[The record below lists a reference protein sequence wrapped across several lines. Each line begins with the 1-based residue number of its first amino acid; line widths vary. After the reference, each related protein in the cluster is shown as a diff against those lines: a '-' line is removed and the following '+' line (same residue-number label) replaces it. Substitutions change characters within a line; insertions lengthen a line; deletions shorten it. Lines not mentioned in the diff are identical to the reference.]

1 MNGIKK
7 MVTAT
12 IDDIQ
17 VTVEEGTT
25 ILKAA
30 QSVGIKIPTLCQ
42 HDDLKPKGLCR
53 VCVVEIEGYNTLQTS
68 CTLPVS
74 DGMVINSNSHK
85 VRKARRDLV
94 DLELSSHTGTC
105 YTCNRSRNCT
115 LRELA
120 DECGVTEF
128 RFGVKEEPEHE
139 IEDSGLFIVRDMNKC
154 VQCRNCERACK
165 ELQAVGAYGMKDRSN
180 QIKIAAFAD
189 KDLEDT
195 VCINCGQCITHCPT
209 GALSVKDETE
219 KVWELI
225 EDPTK
230 HVVIQT
236 SPAPRTAIGE
246 CFGNEP
252 GAEALTMQLPTALRR
267 CGFDRVFDTTFTAD
281 LTIIEEAT
289 ELLLRLKKVLVDKDE
304 TVALPQ
310 FTSCSPGWVKYLEH
324 FKPEMI
330 PNLSSAKSPG
340 QMFGAVIKT
349 YYAEKN
355 NIDPKDIV
363 SVALMPCT
371 AKKFECNRPEM
382 DDSGFKDVDYMIST
396 EEVAAMIKEAG
407 MDLRKVPTSE
417 YDNPF
422 GVSTGS
428 GVIFGATGGVMEAA
442 LRTAIEVI
450 TGIKV
455 EDLFDHANITPV
467 RGFEGSRV
475 AEIKIEQVGPVPD
488 ILKGHFDNW
497 DWLKGATLKVGVAHG
512 TANAEK
518 VLADIEAG
526 GPFSECHFIEFM
538 GCPGGC
544 IAGGGMPRPVN
555 MDIRKARASTLYNE
569 DMVYETRKS
578 HENPDVAHIYSEFLT
593 DGPCGHKAHK
603 LLHTSYTAR
612 GKLID

>member
-1 MNGIKK
+1 MSENGK

-17 VTVEEGTT
+17 VSVPEGTT
-25 ILKAA
+25 IMNAA
-30 QSVGIKIPTLCQ
+30 KDVGIKIPTLCH

-53 VCVVEIEGYNTLQTS
+53 ICVVEIAGYRTLQTS
-68 CTLPVS
+68 CTVPLE
-74 DGMVINSNSHK
+74 DGMVINTNSHK

-94 DLELSSHTGTC
+94 DLELSNHTGTC

-128 RFGVKEEPEHE
+128 RFGERQKAEHE
-139 IEDSGLFIVRDMNKC
+139 IEDSGIFIVRDMNKC

-180 QIKIAAFAD
+180 EIKIAAFAD

-209 GALSVKDETE
+209 GALSVKDDTNR
-219 KVWELI
+219 VWDAI

-236 SPAPRTAIGE
+236 APAPRSAIGE
-246 CFGNEP
+246 CFGNES
-252 GAEALTMQLPTALRR
+252 GEAAMTFQLATALRR

-289 ELLLRLKKVLVDKDE
+289 ELLIRLKKALVDKDE
-304 TVALPQ
+304 SIALPQ

-330 PNLSSAKSPG
+330 PNVSSAKSPQ

-349 YYAEKN
+349 YYAQKN

-363 SVALMPCT
+363 SVSLMPCV
-371 AKKFECNRPEM
+371 AKKFECSRPEM
-382 DDSGFKDVDYMIST
+382 NDSGYKDVDIVLTT
-396 EEVAAMIKEAG
+396 EEAAAMIKEAG
-407 MDLRKVPTSE
+407 MDLRKVPKGE
-417 YDNPF
+417 YDDPF
-422 GVSTGS
+422 GASTGS

-442 LRTAIEVI
+442 IRTAAELI
-450 TGIKV
+450 TGLKI
-455 EDLFDHANITPV
+455 EDLFEHANVTPV
-467 RGFEGSRV
+467 RGFEGSRI
-475 AEIKIEQVGPVPD
+475 AEITFDQVGEVPE
-488 ILKGHFDNW
+488 ILKAHFDDW
-497 DWLKGATLKVGVAHG
+497 EWLKGATLKVGVAHG
-512 TANAEK
+512 TANAEN

-544 IAGGGMPRPVN
+544 LAGGGMPRPVN
-555 MDIRKARASTLYNE
+555 MDVRKARAGVIYDE
-569 DMVYETRKS
+569 DMSYEYRKS
-578 HENPDVAHIYSEFLT
+578 HENPEVAHLYEEFFT
-593 DGPCGHKAHK
+593 EGPCGHKAHE
-603 LLHTSYTAR
+603 LLHTHYTSR
-612 GKLID
+612 GKIID

>member
-1 MNGIKK
+1 MSENGK

-17 VTVEEGTT
+17 VSVPEGTT
-25 ILKAA
+25 ILNAA
-30 QSVGIKIPTLCQ
+30 KGVGIKIPTLCN

-53 VCVVEIEGYNTLQTS
+53 VCVVEIEGYRNLQTS
-68 CTLPVS
+68 CTMPLEE
-74 DGMVINSNSHK
+74 GMVINTNSHT

-94 DLELSSHTGTC
+94 DLELSNHTGTC

-128 RFGVKEEPEHE
+128 RFGEKQKAEHR

-165 ELQAVGAYGMKDRSN
+165 ELQAVGAYDMKDRSN
-180 QIKIAAFAD
+180 KIKIAAFAD

-209 GALSVKDETE
+209 GALSVKDEVA
-219 KVWELI
+219 KVWQMI

-236 SPAPRTAIGE
+236 APAPRSAIGE

-252 GAEALTMQLPTALRR
+252 GEAAMTFQLATALRR
-267 CGFDRVFDTTFTAD
+267 CGFDSVFDTTFTAD

-289 ELLLRLKKVLVDKDE
+289 ELLIRLKKALVDKDE

-310 FTSCSPGWVKYLEH
+310 FTSCSPGWIKYLEH

-330 PNLSSAKSPG
+330 PNVSSAKSPQ

-349 YYAEKN
+349 YYAQKN

-363 SVALMPCT
+363 SVALMPCV
-371 AKKFECNRPEM
+371 AKKFECSRPEM
-382 DDSGFKDVDYMIST
+382 NDSGYKDVDIVLTT
-396 EEVAAMIKEAG
+396 EEAAGMIKEAG
-407 MDLRKVPTSE
+407 MDLRKVPKGK
-417 YDNPF
+417 YDDPF

-442 LRTAIEVI
+442 LRTAAELI
-450 TGIKV
+450 TGLKI
-455 EDLFDHANITPV
+455 EDLFEHANITPV
-467 RGFEGSRV
+467 RGFEGSRI
-475 AEIKIEQVGPVPD
+475 AEITLDQVGEVPE
-488 ILKGHFDNW
+488 ILKGHFNDW
-497 DWLKGATLKVGVAHG
+497 EWLKGATLKVGVAHG
-512 TANAEK
+512 TANAKK

-544 IAGGGMPRPVN
+544 LAGGGMPRPVN
-555 MDIRKARASTLYNE
+555 MDVREARAKLIYEE
-569 DMVYETRKS
+569 DMNYEYRKS
-578 HENPDVAHIYSEFLT
+578 HENPEVAHLYQEFFT
-593 DGPCGHKAHK
+593 EGPCGHKSHE
-603 LLHTSYTAR
+603 LLHTHYTAR
-612 GKLID
+612 GRLID